1 MLGVSWIMV
10 NEWYFT
16 CLNMHIYTEENYITI
31 TEADILT
38 LVTECDAVPI
48 HTWWH

>member
-1 MLGVSWIMV
+1 MLGVCWIMA

-16 CLNMHIYTEENYITI
+16 RLNMHIHTEENYITI

-38 LVTECDAVPI
+38 LVTECEAVPM
-48 HTWWH
+48 HMRWH